1 MNAPPQQ
8 EIPPLLS
15 AHDILIQ
22 NNLRSNLYIFIQRL
36 LRVRLASFALAIIV
50 VTSVLAIFAPLLS
63 PYDPSFTGPDP
74 LAGPSARHLLGT
86 DQLGRD
92 ELSQLIYGARIT
104 LWISA
109 IAVIAGG
116 TVGGLLGV
124 TSGYVRGFFDTAV
137 MRCMDALVA
146 FPSLILA
153 LALASALG
161 PNARD
166 LVIAIGVANVPWV
179 ARIARS
185 QALQVRELPFI
196 EAARALGASPM
207 RIILRHVLANT
218 LSPIVVQVTLGMGYA
233 VLAIAALSFLGAGV
247 PPPATSWGTMLQLSF
262 GLVNQAP
269 MLSIIPGIAIFL
281 LVLAFNILGDGL
293 REALDPRLSGTR

>member
-1 MNAPPQQ
+1 MDAPSLG
-8 EIPPLLS
+8 EAPLSLS
-15 AHDILIQ
+15 ERDALT
-22 NNLRSNLYIFIQRL
+22 RSGPWSGAYAFVRRL
-36 LRVRLASFALAIIV
+36 LRVRLAGFALALIV
-50 VTSVLAIFAPLLS
+50 VTLVLAIFAPLLS

-104 LWISA
+104 LWVST

-116 TVGGLLGV
+116 LVGGLLGV
-124 TSGYVRGFFDTAV
+124 TSGYVRGFFDTVA

-146 FPSLILA
+146 FPGLILA

-166 LVIAIGVANVPWV
+166 LVIAIGIANVPWI

-196 EAARALGASPM
+196 EAARSLGASPA
-207 RIILRHVLANT
+207 RIVLRHVLPNA
-218 LSPIVVQVTLGMGYA
+218 LAPIVVQATLGMGYA

-247 PPPATSWGTMLQLSF
+247 PPPATSWGTMLQFAF

-269 MLSIIPGIAIFL
+269 MLSLIPGVAIFL

-293 REALDPRLSGTR
+293 REALDPRLSNTR